1 MPLLSR
7 KVDYAL
13 LILSYLHHRPEGGC
27 AREIAAR
34 FSLSRAFVAN
44 ILKVLCRQHFVASRR
59 GMKGGYVLGRPAE
72 AMCLDELLRALSPRP
87 VPPGGVGP
95 RAAGRGA
102 GAFGAEETCRLM
114 DVCPVRSALA
124 EVHQRIRGV
133 LRGVTLADL
142 FQPTSSPPGTTQFG
156 LEVSV
161 REGQPVVP

>member
-44 ILKVLCRQHFVASRR
+44 ILKLLCHKAVVTSHR
-59 GMKGGYVLGRPAE
+59 GVKGGYLLRRPADQLCLGELMEMLDDPFRLVECNRDGAAE
-72 AMCLDELLRALSPRP
+72 ACALTES
-87 VPPGGVGP
+87 
-95 RAAGRGA
+95 
-102 GAFGAEETCRLM
+102 
-114 DVCPVRSALA
+114 CPVRNALA
-124 EVHQRIRGV
+124 EVHQRVLGL

-142 FQPTSSPPGTTQFG
+142 FRPAPTPSETQFG

-161 REGQPVVP
+161 RERVAAVP